1 MKALTIALSGILLI
15 LLLALAS
22 CTQISNPDVP
32 NEATTTTQLDS
43 AALVKRG
50 DYLVT
55 VMVCDDC
62 HTPKKMTPNGPEPD
76 LTRRLSGH
84 PANEVFLSDDVKNK
98 LIKDEQVAVFS
109 SGLTAIAGPW
119 GVSYA
124 ANLTPDETGTG
135 NWTEANFFKA
145 IREGKYKGLDGGRSL
160 LPPMPWQQYRNLSD
174 EDLKAIFAYI
184 KSLKPINN
192 MVPKPIPPA
201 Q

>member
-1 MKALTIALSGILLI
+1 MKALTIALSGILSF
-15 LLLALAS
+15 LLLAA
-22 CTQISNPDVP
+22 CNQVNNPALP
-32 NEATTTTQLDS
+32 GKAKTIAQLDS
-43 AALVKRG
+43 AALIKRG

-55 VMVCDDC
+55 VLVCDDC

-84 PANEVFLSDDVKNK
+84 PANEVFQSDDLKNK

-109 SGLTAIAGPW
+109 AGLTGIAGPW

-145 IREGKYKGLDGGRSL
+145 IREGKYKGMDGGRSL

>member
-1 MKALTIALSGILLI
+1 MKVLIIALNGILFFFLLAGCNHDQNPAIPGKARTIA
-15 LLLALAS
+15 
-22 CTQISNPDVP
+22 
-32 NEATTTTQLDS
+32 QLDS
-43 AALVKRG
+43 AALIKRG

-84 PANEVFLSDDVKNK
+84 PANEVFLADDLKNK

-109 SGLTAIAGPW
+109 AGLTAIAGSW

-145 IREGKYKGLDGGRSL
+145 IREGKYKGMDGGRSL

-174 EDLKAIFAYI
+174 ADLKAIFAYI

-192 MVPKPIPPA
+192 MVPRPIPPA

>member
-1 MKALTIALSGILLI
+1 MKSLI
-15 LLLALAS
+15 FVWSALLLLLLLMR
-22 CTQISNPDVP
+22 CTPDSKVD
-32 NEATTTTQLDS
+32 TTKAFETAKLTALDS

-62 HTPKKMTPNGPEPD
+62 HTPKKMTANGPEPD
-76 LTRRLSGH
+76 LDRRLMGH
-84 PANEVFLSDDVKNK
+84 PANEVYTADAVKNK

-109 SGLTAIAGPW
+109 PGLTGIAGPW

-124 ANLTPDETGTG
+124 ANLTPHETGTG

-160 LPPMPWQQYRNLSD
+160 LPPMPWQQYRHLND
-174 EDLKAIFAYI
+174 EDLRAIFLYL
-184 KSLKPINN
+184 KTLKPIDNL
-192 MVPKPIPPA
+192 VPRPVPPA